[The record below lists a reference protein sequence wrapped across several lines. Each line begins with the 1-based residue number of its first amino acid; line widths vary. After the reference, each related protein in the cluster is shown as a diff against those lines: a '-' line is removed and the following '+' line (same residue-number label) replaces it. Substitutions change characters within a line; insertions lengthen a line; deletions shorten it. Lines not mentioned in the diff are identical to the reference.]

1 MAALLHWHRAAPRGA
16 QVGCVRRDRGPS
28 RPGRDCPRSR
38 AARAADAAMK
48 PDAHRPAVRR
58 EPAFAIALFLVAPLI
73 LALGAAAH
81 VR

>member
-1 MAALLHWHRAAPRGA
+1 
-16 QVGCVRRDRGPS
+16 
-28 RPGRDCPRSR
+28 
-38 AARAADAAMK
+38 MK